1 MSMFKMGQAR
11 KYRNQAGEGGDVGSG
26 GIDLNNPEIQK
37 AIQAKIDAEVQGLKN
52 KNSELLGKFKE
63 AQEKM
68 KQFDGV
74 DIENVKN
81 LQKQM
86 QENEEMR
93 LLAEGKTEEVINR
106 RIENFKKDY
115 ESQLQARDGKLSE
128 YEQMLKQKEERLAS
142 LVIDGQIREAYV
154 QLGYEPAALD
164 DVLRLGRD
172 VFVMDENGKAVP
184 RDSDGNIIFG
194 KDAKSPV
201 SAGEW
206 LQNLAE
212 KKTYLRGAN
221 KGAGTQANR
230 GSGRVD
236 TSKMS
241 STQKIAE
248 GLRKMGRV

>member
-11 KYRNQAGEGGDVGSG
+11 KYRNQAEDGGSG
-26 GIDLNNPEIQK
+26 GTVDLNNPEIQK

-52 KNSELLGKFKE
+52 KNSELIGKVKE

-128 YEQMLKQKEERLAS
+128 YEQMLKKKEERLAS

-172 VFVMDENGKAVP
+172 VFIMDENGKAVP
-184 RDSDGNIIFG
+184 RDSEGNIIFG

-212 KKTYLRGAN
+212 KKTYLRGVN

-241 STQKIAE
+241 STEKIAE